1 MFLLRLPP
9 AESRNNHS
17 AARLCV
23 KRQTDVMEGG
33 NERAAC
39 KPVHVWERPRKVSV
53 PVFVGRVWKPEA
65 DTRKKTHQI
74 RRIKQPRFLISRVW
88 LKCVCESK
96 VTSCSLIGET
106 SFLLLKWR
114 NIRCCLQ
121 KCTFKQARFI
131 KKKRCHCGAETWLTR
146 KVPSVQCAQPI
157 RAKQMVNTW
166 GHKVWYV
173 GWLTETAALSVLQ
186 V

>member
-1 MFLLRLPP
+1 MCEETDRCNGG
-9 AESRNNHS
+9 RKW
-17 AARLCV
+17 ARRVRARTCV
-23 KRQTDVMEGG
+23 GASKEGLG
-33 NERAAC
+33 A
-39 KPVHVWERPRKVSV
+39 SV
-53 PVFVGRVWKPEA
+53 CGQSLKARGRHE
-65 DTRKKTHQI
+65 KKNHQI

-121 KCTFKQARFI
+121 ECTFKQARFI

-157 RAKQMVNTW
+157 RAKQTVNTW